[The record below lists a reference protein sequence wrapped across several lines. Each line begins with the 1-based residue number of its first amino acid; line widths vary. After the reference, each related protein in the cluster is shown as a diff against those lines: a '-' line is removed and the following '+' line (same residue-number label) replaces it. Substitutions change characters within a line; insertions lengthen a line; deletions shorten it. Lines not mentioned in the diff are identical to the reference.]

1 MRTSI
6 CILTLA
12 IVQPACAARPHT
24 VQPNTST
31 SRAVDAVIDEYYRAV
46 GGYAGIKSIRTRH
59 MLGTY
64 VEGSLHATTDIV
76 WQRPALRRVNVHAP
90 GFEYSE
96 GYDGETWEYNH
107 LTGKAVIDT
116 GSAADAGRRGAEFD
130 ESFVDYRAKGH
141 RVELIGREMLGAS
154 TVVHLRVTLSDGFAK
169 DYYFDAATH
178 LIAAVGKAMPI
189 HAVGAAVKTLSFYE
203 DWRVDGGVLQPHS
216 FVEKEVATGK
226 VLNTLHWDR
235 IENNVPIRIAE
246 IENPA
251 HARQRDD
258 SHLLLVR

>member
-1 MRTSI
+1 MRTSSW
-6 CILTLA
+6 ILTLA
-12 IVQPACAARPHT
+12 IALSACAGRAHNL
-24 VQPNTST
+24 QPNTST
-31 SRAVDAVIDEYYRAV
+31 SGTADAMIDEYYRAV
-46 GGYAGIKSIRTRH
+46 GGYTGIKAIRTHR

-64 VEGSLHATTDIV
+64 VEGALHATTDIV

-116 GSAADAGRRGAEFD
+116 GAAADAGRRGAEFD

-141 RVELIGREMLGAS
+141 RVELVGREMLGAAD
-154 TVVHLRVTLSDGFAK
+154 VVHLRVTLSDGFTK
-169 DYYFDAATH
+169 DYYFDANTH

-189 HAVGAAVKTLSFYE
+189 HAVGAPVKTLSFYE
-203 DWRVDGGVLQPHS
+203 DWRVDGDVLQAHS

-226 VLNTLHWDR
+226 VMNTLHWDR
-235 IENNVPIRIAE
+235 IENNVPIQAGE
-246 IENPA
+246 IGNPA
-251 HARQRDD
+251 HVKGQNR
-258 SHLLLVR
+258 